1 MSFQWWIAAL
11 HFIGQY
17 SIALNEFCVLFV
29 GNCDFVNHHKS
40 LYLYVCWNAHILSHL
55 ITALLQLSLIPL
67 SSLSPIKSRMTTFW
81 YRLPRHTWKNGR
93 WHADRQQCSHDHQ
106 EREVWFAKT
115 TASCGLRGCKNRPAP
130 FRGRMSYRVTK
141 PGLVSVLYLSM
152 RYTVLFIRAPFYL
165 SLVFVAMCSVF
176 WLFWLSCQ
184 YLPSEWLENW
194 KTPLRKYNH
203 GEGIISRKPRP
214 KSAHDFLGLLYCFEH
229 CFIMYLC
236 CLVPLHDILSYC
248 YGAI

>member
-81 YRLPRHTWKNGR
+81 YRLPTVPRHTWKNVR
-93 WHADRQQCSHDHQ
+93 WHANRQTDNSVHM
-106 EREVWFAKT
+106 T
-115 TASCGLRGCKNRPAP
+115 TKNVRCDLPRPRP
-130 FRGRMSYRVTK
+130 RV
-141 PGLVSVLYLSM
+141 GSGVV
-152 RYTVLFIRAPFYL
+152 RID
-165 SLVFVAMCSVF
+165 
-176 WLFWLSCQ
+176 
-184 YLPSEWLENW
+184 
-194 KTPLRKYNH
+194 PLRFVV
-203 GEGIISRKPRP
+203 G
-214 KSAHDFLGLLYCFEH
+214 
-229 CFIMYLC
+229 C
-236 CLVPLHDILSYC
+236 CTGWLNLV
-248 YGAI
+248 